1 MPRPQSSALLALV
14 MCLILAA
21 GCTSLANQDEPDPTP
36 SVHLDTVAAAGI
48 GERLVVTASVAD
60 VLAGHA
66 FVVQDV
72 DLADQGLLVLGRVPA
87 DLAPTDLVTVGGT
100 VELFTLARFGAR
112 YDLTDAARYQRFDG
126 IKVLVADQ
134 VRSWA

>member
-1 MPRPQSSALLALV
+1 MPRPQSSSLVVLL
-14 MCLILAA
+14 MCLIFAT
-21 GCTSLANQDEPDPTP
+21 GCTSLTNPDEPDPTP
-36 SVHLDTVAAAGI
+36 TPKLDTVAAAGI

-72 DLADQGLLVLGRVPA
+72 DLADQGLLVLGRAPA

-100 VELFTLARFGAR
+100 VELFTIAHFGPR
-112 YDLTDAARYQRFDG
+112 YHLTDPARYQRFDG
-126 IKVLVADQ
+126 HKALVADQ